1 MVWFKLDFN
10 VREKNPKQSVGMLLS
25 RGRARWSVVRQI
37 KAEVAGIMRCHRP
50 RLLYAGIDHFL
61 VEGSTSC
68 PPLPVCSGNLEL
80 CFLRAAGSSNAS
92 QLTYITRKNP
102 QLTKQLLTR
111 CPRASSNHEL
121 QLQVGH
127 VPDVKSERGNYRGAI
142 LLLSLIHQTNKT
154 TVYNTHTA
162 QKSNDWLEPN

>member
-1 MVWFKLDFN
+1 
-10 VREKNPKQSVGMLLS
+10 MLLS
-25 RGRARWSVVRQI
+25 RGRARRSVVRQI
-37 KAEVAGIMRCHRP
+37 KAEVAGIVCYHLP

-92 QLTYITRKNP
+92 KVTYITRKHP

-111 CPRASSNHEL
+111 HPRASSNHEP

-127 VPDVKSERGNYRGAI
+127 VPNVKSERGNYRGAI

-162 QKSNDWLEPN
+162 RKSKD

>member
-1 MVWFKLDFN
+1 MRGGK
-10 VREKNPKQSVGMLLS
+10 KTKQSVRVLLS
-25 RGRARWSVVRQI
+25 GGRARWSVVRQI
-37 KAEVAGIMRCHRP
+37 KAEVAGIMRCHLP

-68 PPLPVCSGNLEL
+68 PPLPVCSGNLER

-92 QLTYITRKNP
+92 KLTYITRKHP

-111 CPRASSNHEL
+111 RPRASSNHEL

-127 VPDVKSERGNYRGAI
+127 VPNVKSERGNYRGAI

-162 QKSNDWLEPN
+162 RMSKDWLEPN

>member
-1 MVWFKLDFN
+1 MW
-10 VREKNPKQSVGMLLS
+10 EKKKQSVGRDVVKQRKSKMICSSADKS
-25 RGRARWSVVRQI
+25 RSGGHHALPPPPSIVCWDWSF
-37 KAEVAGIMRCHRP
+37 P
-50 RLLYAGIDHFL
+50 
-61 VEGSTSC
+61 GSTSC

-92 QLTYITRKNP
+92 KLTYITRKHP
-102 QLTKQLLTR
+102 QLMKQLLTC
-111 CPRASSNHEL
+111 CPRGSSNHEL

-127 VPDVKSERGNYRGAI
+127 VPNVKSERGNYRGAI

-162 QKSNDWLEPN
+162 RKSKDWLEPD